1 MGVRIKFRSWRKIA
15 ITLID
20 RVVSV
25 KLISKS
31 YLPWPSPSGIMS
43 QSCSTTA
50 MHDSAFA
57 SRLLELSVAMT
68 AVIGLA
74 TLLLRWRDRAAQ
86 SHGKTSE
93 QVRARFAAILQF
105 RSTLERCIPG
115 VLIIIFGIFFALD
128 RGRQHEPDWW
138 IGILFIPAGW
148 VLVPLLAR
156 KSWRRY
162 LELRRL
168 ADKSEYDYASTE
180 HQ

>member
-1 MGVRIKFRSWRKIA
+1 
-15 ITLID
+15 
-20 RVVSV
+20 
-25 KLISKS
+25 
-31 YLPWPSPSGIMS
+31 
-43 QSCSTTA
+43 
-50 MHDSAFA
+50 MHDS
-57 SRLLELSVAMT
+57 ELVSGLVEFSAALVA
-68 AVIGLA
+68 VVGLA
-74 TLLLRWRDRAAQ
+74 ALLLRWRDRAAKSQ
-86 SHGKTSE
+86 GKTSE
-93 QVRARFAAILQF
+93 QVRVRFAAILQF

-168 ADKSEYDYASTE
+168 ADKSEYEYPSTE
-180 HQ
+180 HLPRQ